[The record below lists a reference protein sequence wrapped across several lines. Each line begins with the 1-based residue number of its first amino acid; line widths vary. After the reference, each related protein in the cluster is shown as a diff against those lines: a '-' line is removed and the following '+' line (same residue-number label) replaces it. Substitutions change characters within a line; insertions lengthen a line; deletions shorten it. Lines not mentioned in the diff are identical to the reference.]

1 MNVEDIM
8 TSEVICLDAEDTLSR
23 AMNKMRENSIHSI
36 PITKDGK
43 YAGMI
48 VYRDLMKRRSI
59 QPKSKVVN
67 FMISTDSLSRGESVE
82 SAIQKIHASGL
93 PALPVVEGKKV
104 VGIVSRFD
112 LIKRLDEIMDISR
125 IRNLEV
131 KTSDP
136 IYVEAG
142 ESADSAIEKIRDL
155 DEYEVP
161 VGDKDGNLVGILRL
175 ERIVEQLIGD
185 REKIPYGQYT
195 SQRVRTKVIVSSI
208 MENPV
213 SVSDSDSVMK
223 TCQIMARE
231 RLHMVPV
238 TDVEMKIT
246 GVVGVDDIIDIM
258 ASGSEKEDLLVN
270 ITGLGIGDEDL
281 YDICFGMAE
290 KFAQKLGRNFGVN
303 SGILN
308 IHVIKYKEEGSVKYS
323 VRTRLTAG
331 RIYMSVNSFDW
342 NFGKCLSDI
351 FENYETRL
359 SKIKKR

>member
-8 TSEVICLDAEDTLSR
+8 TEEVISLDAEETMSKAINR
-23 AMNKMRENSIHSI
+23 MRDNSIHSI
-36 PITKDGK
+36 PVTSNGK

-59 QPKSKVVN
+59 QPNSKVVN
-67 FMISTDSLSRGESVE
+67 FMISTDTLSKGEAVE
-82 SAIQKIHASGL
+82 SAIQKIHSSGL
-93 PALPVVEGKKV
+93 PSLPVVEKNKV

-112 LIKRLDEIMDISR
+112 LIKQLDRIMDISR
-125 IRNLEV
+125 IRNLEI

-136 IYVEAG
+136 VYVEAE

-155 DEYEVP
+155 DEYEAP
-161 VGDKDGNLVGILRL
+161 VGDREGKLVGILRL
-175 ERIVEQLIGD
+175 ERIVEQLMGD

-213 SVSDSDSVMK
+213 SVSDSDSVME
-223 TCQIMARE
+223 TCQKMVSE

-238 TDVEMKIT
+238 TDRDMKIT
-246 GVVGVDDIIDIM
+246 GVVSIDDIIDIL
-258 ASGSEKEDLLVN
+258 ASSHEREGFLVN
-270 ITGLGIGDEDL
+270 ISGLGIGDEDL
-281 YDICFGMAE
+281 YDISYGMAE
-290 KFAQKLGRNFGVN
+290 KFVQKLGRNFGLT

-331 RIYMSVNSFDW
+331 RVYMSVNSFDW

-359 SKIKKR
+359 SKTRRK